1 MRWLL
6 PRASATRNPVGPQLK
21 SAYVEGEKDSCAR
34 ARFNG
39 PPRAHSPTGRKKR
52 ARERIVPGTLTH
64 MRATRNA
71 RGKDF
76 FLSLS
81 IASTCWAQVNDYA
94 QREEEG
100 KRVEQGSSAR
110 Q

>member
-1 MRWLL
+1 MNNVIEHCLKECDGFFL
-6 PRASATRNPVGPQLK
+6 GPPPLEIPLGHSSSQPT
-21 SAYVEGEKDSCAR
+21 YVEEEKDSCAR

-39 PPRAHSPTGRKKR
+39 PPRAHSPPGRKKR

-76 FLSLS
+76 FLSL
-81 IASTCWAQVNDYA
+81 Y
-94 QREEEG
+94 REHMLGTGE
-100 KRVEQGSSAR
+100 
-110 Q
+110 